1 MIFKNF
7 LMSLD
12 VDQIKYREIEVASF
26 TTEQLNHGYEIMIQK
41 RIQHIVKGTLLLLK
55 DLLEPKIA
63 KIYKYITSV
72 SKKGAY

>member
-7 LMSLD
+7 LISLD

-26 TTEQLNHGYEIMIQK
+26 TTEQLNHGYKIMIQK
-41 RIQHIVKGTLLLLK
+41 RIQRIMKGTLLLLK

-72 SKKGAY
+72 SKKCVY